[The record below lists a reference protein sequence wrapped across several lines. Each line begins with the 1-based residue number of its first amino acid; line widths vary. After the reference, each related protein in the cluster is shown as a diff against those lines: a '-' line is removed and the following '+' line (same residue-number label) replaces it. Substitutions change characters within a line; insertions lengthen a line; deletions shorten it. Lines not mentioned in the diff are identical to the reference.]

1 MVEKKVDLKYSAIH
15 WADLLA
21 SETQMETLKAD
32 CWEQY

>member
-15 WADLLA
+15 WAGLSA
-21 SETQMETLKAD
+21 SATQMETPKAD